1 MEKLKSNAVFT
12 PGRFTTHTY
21 VNRVEGDVAKK
32 LRKYIRWG
40 AFLVTLLGPTKMG
53 KTVLAEKEAPGALS
67 ISGNA
72 IQDVSKFWLK
82 FANYLDI
89 PAEVSSSKVTG
100 DRSRWGFMGNLA
112 FFGAEIGGEHHVDKS
127 KSTSNAIDAEQAVL
141 EAIKMICGESGGN
154 VTVIID
160 DFHFVPTDVREPLV
174 QALKSA
180 AYAGATIIVI
190 TLPHRRADITDLV
203 MDMGGRT
210 ATIEVTPWEP
220 AELQQIPSLGFP
232 KLALRDPD
240 NVGQMLAASSY
251 GSPQI
256 MQQLCL
262 ELVDEVNETYET
274 GKEWKDVVQPA
285 SWPDFYRSIRD
296 EGAIKW
302 VEKFISGPPV
312 RGTARKQHALVDGRQ
327 LDGYQVIV
335 AALKELGPPLTLRT
349 TDLTAKIDEM
359 IEGSTASAVAVG
371 QKLSQM
377 SFLASKPLRA
387 KLKEVESEE
396 VIGTDLVVDPGP
408 DETKGQGFAAGG
420 NFPQPV
426 FEYAP
431 DASRENINILE
442 PYVAY
447 TIRWHLGSLLPQ
459 STES

>member
-1 MEKLKSNAVFT
+1 MEQLRSNAVFT

-21 VNRVEGDVAKK
+21 VNRAQGDTAKE

-53 KTVLAEKEAPGALS
+53 KTVLAEREAPGAFS

-72 IQDVSKFWLK
+72 IQDVDKFWSK

-89 PAEVSSSKVTG
+89 PTEVSTSKVTG
-100 DRSRWGFMGNLA
+100 DRSRWGFKGNLG
-112 FFGAEIGGEHHVDKS
+112 FFGATNAGEHHVGKTTS
-127 KSTSNAIDAEQAVL
+127 VSNAIDAEQAVI
-141 EAIKMICGESGGN
+141 ESIKMIHGEGGGN
-154 VTVIID
+154 VTAIID
-160 DFHFVPTDVREPLV
+160 DFHFVPADVREPLV
-174 QALKSA
+174 QALKAA
-180 AYAGATIIVI
+180 AYAGATIVVI

-203 MDMGGRT
+203 GDMGGRT
-210 ATIEVTPWEP
+210 ATIEVTPWE
-220 AELQQIPSLGFP
+220 AVELKEIASLGFP

-240 NVGQMLAASSY
+240 NVGQTLAEASY

-262 ELVDEVNETYET
+262 ELVDEVNETYVT
-274 GKEWKDVVQPA
+274 GEKWKNIVQPDN
-285 SWPDFYRSIRD
+285 WPAFHRSIRD

-312 RGTARKQHALVDGRQ
+312 RGTARKQHALVDGRM
-327 LDGYQVIV
+327 LDGYQVII
-335 AALKELGPPLTLRT
+335 AALQELGPPLSLRT
-349 TDLTAKIDEM
+349 TDLTTKIDE
-359 IEGSTASAVAVG
+359 ILRGSTATAVTVG

-377 SFLASKPLRA
+377 SFLASKSLRT

-396 VIGTDLVVDPGP
+396 VTEDDLIVEPGP
-408 DETKGQGFAAGG
+408 DGGQGSATASV
-420 NFPQPV
+420 PQPV

-447 TIRWHLGSLLPQ
+447 TIRWHIGSLLPQ
-459 STES
+459 PTDS